1 MIVLFCLGNSLSPD
15 AEQST
20 IINEPIKSPTHSP
33 QEFQGSPPVKRKR
46 SFGKISTI
54 KAKINLK
61 PTTTS
66 CLKWS
71 VNRLKLN
78 KTIYKHEVAN
88 TFECRKKLEVHVGST
103 FNPKLTLILYPCG
116 LEKDVEAEN
125 VTLVIHV
132 SAPKKAPPLEG
143 SASVILLVKVMEGDG
158 GCELLNETAC
168 EVNLNSRVVRK
179 FGIISH
185 EALKKSDSEMI
196 DFEAKLYHAD
206 SQP

>member
-1 MIVLFCLGNSLSPD
+1 MIVLLCLGNSLSPG
-15 AEQST
+15 AQQST

-33 QEFQGSPPVKRKR
+33 QEGSPSVKPKR

-54 KAKINLK
+54 KTKINLK
-61 PTTTS
+61 STTTS

-78 KTIYKHEVAN
+78 KTIYKHEVTN

-116 LEKDVEAEN
+116 LEKDMEAEN

-143 SASVILLVKVMEGDG
+143 SASVILLVKVTEGDG